1 MTIARMPPA
10 SSSVTPGSSAAERF
24 FGGHAA
30 LPVMPEVG
38 RKLLRSLDDDG
49 VSLGQIAEL
58 IGKDST
64 LSAKVLRLANSARY
78 SPSHTIGTL
87 QDAAMALGLETLRNL
102 AMAASISG
110 SFPVVQ
116 GLDRQKFWRHSVR
129 TAGYARLLAKLL
141 QGDADTAYL
150 AGLMLRTGQ
159 LMMAMSEPTQVA
171 DVESHASEP
180 GSRYSLEM
188 SRFGCTHAD
197 VTAALASHWHF
208 PADLVEAFKDANA
221 PLEVR
226 PFSMLAAILH
236 LAEVIADAGD
246 HGLDPIDALKVA
258 VPELVEHLHLDLDFL
273 RLRLEGAGDPG
284 QDVELMLK

>member
-1 MTIARMPPA
+1 MTIASMPV
-10 SSSVTPGSSAAERF
+10 SSSPAERF

-64 LSAKVLRLANSARY
+64 LAAKVLRLANSARY
-78 SPSHTIGTL
+78 SPSHTVATL

-116 GLDRQKFWRHSVR
+116 GLDRQRFWRHSVR

-141 QGDADTAYL
+141 QGDVDTAYL

-159 LMMAMSEPTQVA
+159 LMMAMSEPQQVA
-171 DVESHASEP
+171 DVESHATEP
-180 GSRYSLEM
+180 GSRFSLETH
-188 SRFGCTHAD
+188 RFGCTHAD
-197 VTAALASHWHF
+197 VTAALAAHWHF
-208 PADLVEAFKDANA
+208 PADMVEAFKDTNV

-236 LAEVIADAGD
+236 LAEVIADAAD
-246 HGLDPIDALKVA
+246 AQLDPIDALQVA

-273 RLRLEGAGDPG
+273 RLRLDGAGDPG